1 MASVQT
7 SSYDGRYLKLTV
19 TEESYSIANNTSTV
33 RWKLESI
40 GGNVNYYTI
49 YNWGVWV
56 NGQQIYGTQTT
67 NWNSYNFPAAT
78 GSTTGTIT
86 VNHNADGTASD
97 VGFELKGCV
106 YYNRSNSYT
115 GSISLTRIPRQAN
128 LTSAPDFND
137 EANPTINYS
146 NPAGNSVSSLQA
158 CIASTNGQ
166 TIYASYRDISK
177 TGSSYT
183 FNLSDGE
190 RNALRQATPNSNS
203 FNIKFYVK
211 TVIGGNTYYSTSEKT
226 MSIVNGNP
234 TFTSSNI
241 TYKDNNS
248 TTVAVTG
255 NNQKLVQNL
264 SILLATITSATAK
277 KYASI
282 TKYEATINGTTQTI
296 TSAGNINFG
305 VINSANNLTL
315 SVKVTDSRGNT
326 TTASK
331 TVVFLAWTLPTAII
345 SLKRRNNYENE
356 SYLTVNGTYSSVDSR
371 NTLTIK
377 YQYKKTSDSSYSSL
391 ANINNGQRVTL
402 QLDKNYAWDFKI
414 VLTDA
419 FGSTTYNAVLAKGQF
434 ILFVDT
440 KKLSVGINCF
450 PTNSESLELNG
461 VQVLEYDV
469 IASW

>member
-86 VNHNADGTASD
+86 VNHNADGTASN

-146 NPAGNSVSSLQA
+146 NPAGNSVSSLDA
-158 CIASTNGQ
+158 CISLTG
-166 TIYASYRDISK
+166 SRDDVPYRAVSK

-183 FNLSDGE
+183 FSLSESE
-190 RNALRQATPNSNS
+190 RNTLRSACPNSNTLS
-203 FNIKFYVK
+203 VIFYLR
-211 TVIGGNTYYSTSEKT
+211 TVIGGNTFYSTITKT

-282 TKYEATINGTTQTI
+282 KKYEATINGVTQSI

-305 VINSANNLTL
+305 TINSANNLTL

-331 TVVFLAWTLPTAII
+331 TVTFLAWALPTAII

-377 YQYKKTSDSSYSSL
+377 YQYKKTTDSSYSSL
-391 ANINNGQRVTL
+391 ATINNGQRVTL
-402 QLDKNYAWDFKI
+402 QLDKNYAWDFRI
-414 VLTDA
+414 ILTDA